1 MQRRAFVLGL
11 AAGLPL
17 TLVGCGAVSVLAPD
31 ADVARAR
38 YSDTELRALWL
49 FTVRN
54 NGTNAGAHT
63 ALLVNASQ
71 RVIFDPAG
79 SFGHP
84 SLPERNDVIFGI
96 TPQVEQFYTSYHAR
110 MSFHVIRQKIP
121 VSPEVAEMALTL
133 CLGHGPVAKANCT
146 RATSDILRQLPGFE
160 SIRVVWFPERLMAQV
175 QRLPGVVTDLIYED
189 DDDDKEIARAAYDAL
204 VGGTP

>member
-1 MQRRAFVLGL
+1 MQRRSFILGL
-11 AAGLPL
+11 VAGLPL
-17 TLVGCGAVSVLAPD
+17 TACGAVSVMAPPD
-31 ADVARAR
+31 EVARAR
-38 YSDTELRALWL
+38 YADTEPRALWL
-49 FTVRN
+49 YTVRN

-110 MSFHVIRQKIP
+110 QSYHVIRQKVP
-121 VSPEVAEMALTL
+121 VPPEVAETALQI
-133 CLGHGPVAKANCT
+133 CLAYGPVAKANCT
-146 RATSDILRQLPGFE
+146 RAASDILRQLPGFE
-160 SIRVVWFPERLMAQV
+160 SIRVSWFPERLMAQV
-175 QRLPGVVTDLIYED
+175 QDLPGVQTALFYED
-189 DDDDKEIARAAYDAL
+189 DDDDKEIARASFDAL
-204 VGGTP
+204 IRGGQ